1 MVAVDN
7 HAYTTEISLLRRTC
21 LAVPNWHIDKSGDKV
36 PVAYRL
42 GKDVSGEYLHNVYGW
57 FSGNRRISRKGLL
70 VMLERVVERL
80 ERVESDNSSLKL
92 ADETTSEG

>member
-80 ERVESDNSSLKL
+80 ERVESGDITLTSS
-92 ADETTSEG
+92 ENRT